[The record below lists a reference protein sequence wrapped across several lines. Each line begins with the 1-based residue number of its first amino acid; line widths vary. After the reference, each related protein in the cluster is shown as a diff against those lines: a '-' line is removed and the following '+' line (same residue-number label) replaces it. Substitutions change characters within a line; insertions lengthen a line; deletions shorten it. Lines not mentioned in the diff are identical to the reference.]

1 MNVSHIIYVPVADIT
16 GSNTAELT
24 TYLGKPGNILYD
36 NDFQKADCYF
46 VGWAEQAIVPD
57 GTLVHQL
64 YTNASK
70 IRLEGGKLQLQL
82 NELPQN
88 PVVHYNPWQNVAAD
102 LTNDNGIATLNL
114 YAQYKPLIVM
124 TAEKLWYP
132 LGAKAEYELWIEDPL
147 HNQKPNPDAVAHFGN
162 SQVAMVLMRT
172 TEGKTLDATKYEIIP
187 GFYRTTEDGVNW
199 QWAPQEGHDANGR
212 KYSYLMTEF
221 ISPEQEGF
229 HTEEEIIDHF
239 NNKRTWSSM
248 YITMLNKGDN
258 LSKYTAITLK
268 DQTNETHSYLAVTN
282 SNQPDAVQTVKETE
296 NYHFTLRNF
305 KVDLALPL
313 IHRIQTNHTE
323 IRIDSPKDGAKYLC
337 LKLPE
342 YTENPIWFS
351 KGDTTWTSNDG
362 NFTISEVNDELII
375 TPLTYD
381 FSDKAGKKVYA
392 LFTVNNT
399 DVPLDSNCAFSD
411 VKSYDNLPEITD
423 LKQEPHIKNENGV
436 ITHNVVTAKIPAGTY
451 AGAKYTLGYMNG
463 GTFQAVFGNESP
475 DLDEKITF
483 IVPAGTL
490 NGVTTYYIQGI
501 DPALTFKDTV
511 FNETVQMDLTGPVI
525 TAQDSFGVTTGDL
538 IGAGDGAVTT
548 DDAKDIITFKYTKGE
563 STVSLP
569 DGIEFDYVA
578 GKFSGKTA
586 DVLDVSQTGTYTIT
600 VTAEDVFGN
609 VSTKNIAFTVTQK
622 PTTDAITSITQNAN
636 NADGDVSLTIQG
648 TKNGILRFYSEES
661 PTVFTEIEIPSLI
674 GSDITNA
681 DGTKDIIVP
690 KEEIIRFK
698 DKKIFITQ
706 QKANELESN
715 KTDSSV
721 ETVDKKNKKKIST
734 GGAVVIDNVA
744 PMPLCVDQPLANT
757 DTLRIS
763 NTSVEAVLPD
773 IKDVDKINIKI
784 GAFIECEPKREYDNV
799 TGEPTNIWTCGAG
812 YTFTETEELVWVEL
826 DPNDPD
832 NRVQK
837 TVGVL
842 TYKFAEPTKFEE
854 FQVIEAVYYDY
865 LGNASLPVTTSV
877 PKLPDPVA
885 PSDMTAINNSQEH
898 PLTTIIKG
906 KADPGAE
913 ISVKIGET
921 TWSVIVDEHGD
932 FTLEIAKQNKGTAI
946 TVKST
951 LNYYS
956 ASADVT
962 VQNVMA
968 DDYPLTITDINKK
981 YGVSTTEEEIKAAV
995 TIPTYP
1001 AGQEPP
1007 VVTIDAGQTLPDG
1020 NTSGDYTINITVT
1033 YQDGS
1038 TNKGSVKVSV
1048 YYQYTVNY
1056 CIRLASGENTV
1067 KPVPGLEAKIDSLPL
1082 GDGDV
1087 GPLPDGGKYAL
1098 ATGQNTVKTIQAQ
1111 ENVFTFYYIDDA
1123 PVFVGCGDVSIEHNA
1138 VFDPLAG
1145 VTVTDDEDIS
1155 INIFTVQ
1162 PESID
1167 TSKPGKY
1174 TLTYRVT
1181 DSGGNETVK
1190 QRIVTVKPQP
1200 PYDLTAI
1207 NDSKAH
1213 SAKTAVRGKADPG
1226 ATVSVT
1232 ISSSQWSM
1240 NVGESG
1246 EFTLM
1251 ITKQPT
1257 GNVIE
1262 VKSTMNGY
1270 TKSANVTV
1278 QNVMADDYEP
1288 TVTAVIKDFGA
1299 AASEDEVKAA
1309 VTVPGFPQELQQP
1322 TVSVDAGQT
1331 LPDGNTSG
1339 DYTIDVTVTYPDS
1352 TTDAATVTIRVKY
1365 QYSVKYR
1372 RQLEDGTKT
1381 DIAVP
1386 GINDITGSLL
1396 LGPHSFG
1403 ELQTV
1408 GKFAPVAG
1416 QDTDVTIQTD
1426 NNNFIYYYKDDAPV
1440 FSGCDNVVIE
1450 YGSDFDPRAGV
1461 TATDDEDGDLT
1472 ASFTV
1477 TPDSIN
1483 TSNPVVYN
1491 LEYKVIDSGGNVV
1504 TKQRTVTIK
1513 PQAPYN
1519 MTAINDRQAHQ
1530 DKTRITGKAD
1540 KGANISVTIEGT
1552 TWSVIADANG
1562 DFTLNIDKQN
1572 KGEIITVTSKL
1583 NNQTTSANVTVQNV
1597 LADDYLPTVADIDRE
1612 YGVATNEAE
1621 IKAAV
1626 TIPNYPVG
1634 EAQPIVTV
1642 DEGQTI
1648 PDGNTSGDHPINVT
1662 VTYSDGSTNKVVVTV
1677 SVYYQYTVKYRRQ
1690 LEDGTNT
1697 DIAVPGINDI
1707 TGSLPLGEHDFDQ
1720 LQVIGKFAPVAGQNT
1735 KKEIKTEGNVF
1746 TFYYVDD
1753 APVFSGCDN
1762 VVIEYG
1768 SDFDPRAGVTATD
1781 DEDGDLTA
1789 SFTVTPDSINT
1800 SNPVV
1805 YNLEYK
1811 VIDSGGNVVTKQRT
1825 VTIKPQAP
1833 YNMTAIND
1841 RQAHETTT
1849 VITGKADK
1857 GAEISVTIGAKTWGT
1872 VVDNNGNFTL
1882 NIDKQNKGEI
1892 ITVTS
1897 KLNNQTT
1904 SANVTVQNVL
1914 ADDYLPTVADIDREY
1929 GVATNEAEIKAAV
1942 TIPNYPVGEAQP
1954 IVTVD
1959 EGQTIPDGNTS
1970 GDHPINVTVTYSDGS
1985 TNKVVVTVSV
1995 YYQYTVKY
2003 RRQLEDGTN
2012 TDIVVPGIN
2021 DITGSLPLGE
2031 HDFDQLQVVGKF
2043 APVAGQNTKKEIK
2056 TEGNVFTFYYV
2067 DDAPVFNDFGNVII
2081 EYGAPFNLREGI
2093 TVTDDEDGDLTALF
2107 TVTPDS
2113 INTSNPVV
2121 YNLEYKVIDSGGNVV
2136 TKQRTV
2142 TIKPQAPYNMTAIN
2156 DRQTHETTTVITGK
2170 ADKGAEIS
2178 VTIEGTTW
2186 SVIADANGNFTLN
2199 IDKQNKGEIITVTSK
2214 LNNQTTSANVTVQN
2228 VLADDYLPTV
2238 ADIDRE
2244 YGVATNEAE
2253 IKAAVTIPNYPV
2265 GEAQPIVTIDQGQ
2278 TIPDGN
2284 TSGDHPINVTVT
2296 YSDGSTNKVVVT
2308 VSVYYQ
2314 YTINN
2319 RIRLENGNNT
2329 AKPVPDKPQEVGS
2342 LPLGAHN
2349 FQLQAIGQYAP
2360 AANQITDVTIQ
2371 TEGNVFTFYYI
2382 DEAPVFTEF
2391 EDIYVGYNDAFNP
2404 KTGIKAI
2411 DDEEGEIEYT
2421 VTPAAIDTSV
2431 PDEYILTYR
2440 AEDSSGNVTVKT
2452 RKITVLPQPVYDYTI
2467 YFLIQLE
2474 NGNKTDKAVPN
2485 KLPKTGQLPEGP
2497 YSFGQLQP
2505 IGKYAPVPN
2514 QVTDVTIQTEGNVFT
2529 FYYIDEAPV
2538 FTGCEDII
2546 IEYGTPFNP
2555 RAGVAVTDD
2564 EEGEVE
2570 YTVTPEVNVNQPSD
2584 YVLTYRAED
2593 SSGNVTV
2600 KARTVTVLPRAPY
2613 DLTAINNRQLHPTTT
2628 VITGKANPGAVISV
2642 EIAPKTWAVQVGAQ
2656 GNFTLSIDKQ
2666 LKDTVIEVKATLN
2679 NHIKSANVIVQ
2690 NVQADDYLPT
2700 VADIVKQYG
2709 VPATQAEVTNAVT
2722 VPNYP
2727 AGQQQPAVTVDA
2739 GQTIPDGNTSGDYP
2753 INVTV
2758 TYPDGSANAA
2768 TVKVSVLY
2776 RYKVN
2781 YRIRLE
2787 DGSNTNKQVPGINDI
2802 TGSLPL
2808 GAHDFG
2814 QLQVV
2819 GQYTPAANQNTD
2831 VTIQTEGN
2839 VFTFYYI
2846 DDAPVFTGCDNV
2858 VIEHGIPF
2866 NPRAGVTVADDED
2879 GDLTD
2884 SFTVQPANIDT
2895 TDPKIYV
2902 LEYKVTDSGGNVV
2915 TKQRTVTIK
2924 PQAPYNMTAIN
2935 DSKAHETTTVITGKA
2950 DKGAEISVTIG
2961 NDTWNTVVDNNGN
2974 FTLNIDKQNKGVVL
2988 EVKATL
2994 NNHTKSANVIVQNV
3008 QADDYEPTVI
3018 DIFKKFGV
3026 ATTEAE
3032 VKAAVAVENYPAGQL
3047 QPAVTVNLAELPD
3060 GLTSGDNQVSV
3071 TVTYPDGTKDDVK
3084 VTVKVNY
3091 RYKVNYFIRLA
3102 NGDNTTKPVPN
3113 ILPKTGDLPVGQHEL
3128 GPLPDGGAYA
3138 KVENQG
3144 TLVTIDGTTDNVFN
3158 FYYVDDAPVFNDFD
3172 DVILMY
3178 GALINPK
3185 MDVTAIDDE
3194 DGEIDFTVAPKIDTT
3209 VPGIYT
3215 VTYRAEDSG
3224 GNVTEKTR
3232 KVTVNQAQNV
3242 TYEPVVVPEIVEY
3255 NGVVNLKDNVTNLQQ
3270 LPEGTMILDTTH
3282 PAIDTTVP
3290 GKHTGQITVIYRD
3303 GTSDVF
3309 NVDVTVQPQP
3319 MNQIYE
3325 PDVFPEIVEY
3335 GEVINLLDNIANA
3348 DTFPD
3353 NTDISDTTDPVID
3366 TTVPG
3371 VYKGQITVT
3380 YPDGTKDVVNVKV
3393 TVNPQP
3399 DIPDNQVY
3407 NPNVVDE
3414 VVEYDGVI
3422 DLTDNVLNFE
3432 NLPDGTQVADTT
3444 AQPIDTK
3451 VPGTYPGQLTITY
3464 PDQTTDVYNIQVTVK
3479 TQPHNEKYVPVVI
3492 PEIVEYGDV
3501 INLKDNVTNADTFP
3515 LNTVISDTTD
3525 PVIDSTVPGL
3535 YRGEITVTYP
3545 DGTKNVVNVQVTVK
3559 HKPDIPDN
3567 QSYNPVVVDETVP
3580 YGGVIDLTDNVTNL
3594 DNLPDQTTV
3603 TDTTAQPIDT
3613 RLPGTYAGEITITY
3627 PDQTTTVINV
3637 QVTVQPQP
3645 LNEKFEPVVVPEIV
3659 EYSGVINLKDNV
3671 TNADELPLNTVIAD
3685 TTVPPINTRLPGV
3698 YTGQITVTYPDQTTD
3713 VVDVQVRVQPEPDYL
3728 ADEEVNAPVVI
3739 DEIVAYGGVIDLTD
3753 NVLNL
3758 KDLPAGTR
3766 VMEIYKQEIDTTV
3779 PGTYR
3784 GQLAV
3789 IYPDASVIVSD
3800 VRIIVKEQTQSDTHN
3815 PVVRDDETVGYGED
3829 IDWKDVIDNIDDLP
3843 PGTTVTETSE
3853 NPIDTTVPGTHQG
3866 QVTVTYPDGSQEV
3879 IDVTVTV
3886 EEQPQSDIHNPVVRD
3901 DETVG
3906 YGEDIDW
3913 KDVIDNIDDLPP
3925 GTTVTETSENPID
3938 TTVPGTHQG
3947 QVTVT
3952 YPDGSQEVIDV
3963 TVTVEEQPQS
3973 DIHNPV
3979 VRDDETVGYG
3989 EDIDWKDVI
3998 DNIDDLPPGTTVTET
4013 SENPIDT
4020 TVPGTHQG
4028 QVTVTYPDGSQ
4039 EVIDVTVTVEEQPQS
4054 DTHNPVVRDDEIVGY
4069 GEEIDWRDVIDNIDD
4084 LPPGTTVTE
4093 TSENPIDTTVP
4104 GTHQGQVT
4112 ITYPDGSQEVID
4124 VTVTVEEQP
4133 QSDIHNPVVRDDEIV
4148 GYGEEIDWRDVID
4161 NIDDLPPGTT
4171 VTETSENP
4179 IDTTVPG
4186 THQGQVTVT
4195 YPDGSQEV
4203 IDVTVTVEEQPQS
4216 DRYNPV
4222 IGSETVEYGKEI
4234 EWKDVVENMEDLPE
4248 GTTVTDTSAQP
4259 LDTTVPGTYIR
4270 EITITYP
4277 DGSTEVMEVE
4287 VTVKEDSGQA
4297 PSPTPGPDTEEET
4310 PEEVK
4315 EESWSLVSVISTVFS
4330 ALAMLIQFLIK
4341 SVKVDDSGA
4350 HFVRNKIFKLITA
4363 VLAVVAI
4370 VYLFSTNNLSLTMRM
4385 VNETTPVSA
4394 IMTVATT
4401 TSLIL
4406 GMRWKPSK
4414 K

>member
-1 MNVSHIIYVPVADIT
+1 M
-16 GSNTAELT
+16 
-24 TYLGKPGNILYD
+24 
-36 NDFQKADCYF
+36 
-46 VGWAEQAIVPD
+46 
-57 GTLVHQL
+57 
-64 YTNASK
+64 
-70 IRLEGGKLQLQL
+70 
-82 NELPQN
+82 
-88 PVVHYNPWQNVAAD
+88 
-102 LTNDNGIATLNL
+102 
-114 YAQYKPLIVM
+114 
-124 TAEKLWYP
+124 
-132 LGAKAEYELWIEDPL
+132 
-147 HNQKPNPDAVAHFGN
+147 
-162 SQVAMVLMRT
+162 
-172 TEGKTLDATKYEIIP
+172 
-187 GFYRTTEDGVNW
+187 
-199 QWAPQEGHDANGR
+199 
-212 KYSYLMTEF
+212 
-221 ISPEQEGF
+221 
-229 HTEEEIIDHF
+229 
-239 NNKRTWSSM
+239 
-248 YITMLNKGDN
+248 
-258 LSKYTAITLK
+258 
-268 DQTNETHSYLAVTN
+268 
-282 SNQPDAVQTVKETE
+282 
-296 NYHFTLRNF
+296 
-305 KVDLALPL
+305 
-313 IHRIQTNHTE
+313 
-323 IRIDSPKDGAKYLC
+323 
-337 LKLPE
+337 
-342 YTENPIWFS
+342 
-351 KGDTTWTSNDG
+351 
-362 NFTISEVNDELII
+362 
-375 TPLTYD
+375 
-381 FSDKAGKKVYA
+381 
-392 LFTVNNT
+392 
-399 DVPLDSNCAFSD
+399 
-411 VKSYDNLPEITD
+411 
-423 LKQEPHIKNENGV
+423 
-436 ITHNVVTAKIPAGTY
+436 
-451 AGAKYTLGYMNG
+451 
-463 GTFQAVFGNESP
+463 
-475 DLDEKITF
+475 
-483 IVPAGTL
+483 
-490 NGVTTYYIQGI
+490 
-501 DPALTFKDTV
+501 
-511 FNETVQMDLTGPVI
+511 
-525 TAQDSFGVTTGDL
+525 
-538 IGAGDGAVTT
+538 
-548 DDAKDIITFKYTKGE
+548 
-563 STVSLP
+563 
-569 DGIEFDYVA
+569 
-578 GKFSGKTA
+578 
-586 DVLDVSQTGTYTIT
+586 
-600 VTAEDVFGN
+600 
-609 VSTKNIAFTVTQK
+609 
-622 PTTDAITSITQNAN
+622 
-636 NADGDVSLTIQG
+636 
-648 TKNGILRFYSEES
+648 
-661 PTVFTEIEIPSLI
+661 
-674 GSDITNA
+674 
-681 DGTKDIIVP
+681 
-690 KEEIIRFK
+690 
-698 DKKIFITQ
+698 
-706 QKANELESN
+706 
-715 KTDSSV
+715 
-721 ETVDKKNKKKIST
+721 
-734 GGAVVIDNVA
+734 
-744 PMPLCVDQPLANT
+744 
-757 DTLRIS
+757 
-763 NTSVEAVLPD
+763 
-773 IKDVDKINIKI
+773 
-784 GAFIECEPKREYDNV
+784 
-799 TGEPTNIWTCGAG
+799 
-812 YTFTETEELVWVEL
+812 
-826 DPNDPD
+826 
-832 NRVQK
+832 
-837 TVGVL
+837 
-842 TYKFAEPTKFEE
+842 
-854 FQVIEAVYYDY
+854 
-865 LGNASLPVTTSV
+865 
-877 PKLPDPVA
+877 
-885 PSDMTAINNSQEH
+885 
-898 PLTTIIKG
+898 
-906 KADPGAE
+906 
-913 ISVKIGET
+913 
-921 TWSVIVDEHGD
+921 
-932 FTLEIAKQNKGTAI
+932 
-946 TVKST
+946 
-951 LNYYS
+951 
-956 ASADVT
+956 
-962 VQNVMA
+962 
-968 DDYPLTITDINKK
+968 
-981 YGVSTTEEEIKAAV
+981 
-995 TIPTYP
+995 
-1001 AGQEPP
+1001 
-1007 VVTIDAGQTLPDG
+1007 
-1020 NTSGDYTINITVT
+1020 
-1033 YQDGS
+1033 
-1038 TNKGSVKVSV
+1038 
-1048 YYQYTVNY
+1048 
-1056 CIRLASGENTV
+1056 
-1067 KPVPGLEAKIDSLPL
+1067 
-1082 GDGDV
+1082 
-1087 GPLPDGGKYAL
+1087 
-1098 ATGQNTVKTIQAQ
+1098 
-1111 ENVFTFYYIDDA
+1111 
-1123 PVFVGCGDVSIEHNA
+1123 
-1138 VFDPLAG
+1138 
-1145 VTVTDDEDIS
+1145 
-1155 INIFTVQ
+1155 
-1162 PESID
+1162 
-1167 TSKPGKY
+1167 
-1174 TLTYRVT
+1174 
-1181 DSGGNETVK
+1181 
-1190 QRIVTVKPQP
+1190 
-1200 PYDLTAI
+1200 
-1207 NDSKAH
+1207 
-1213 SAKTAVRGKADPG
+1213 
-1226 ATVSVT
+1226 
-1232 ISSSQWSM
+1232 
-1240 NVGESG
+1240 
-1246 EFTLM
+1246 
-1251 ITKQPT
+1251 
-1257 GNVIE
+1257 
-1262 VKSTMNGY
+1262 
-1270 TKSANVTV
+1270 
-1278 QNVMADDYEP
+1278 
-1288 TVTAVIKDFGA
+1288 
-1299 AASEDEVKAA
+1299 
-1309 VTVPGFPQELQQP
+1309 
-1322 TVSVDAGQT
+1322 
-1331 LPDGNTSG
+1331 
-1339 DYTIDVTVTYPDS
+1339 
-1352 TTDAATVTIRVKY
+1352 
-1365 QYSVKYR
+1365 
-1372 RQLEDGTKT
+1372 
-1381 DIAVP
+1381 
-1386 GINDITGSLL
+1386 
-1396 LGPHSFG
+1396 
-1403 ELQTV
+1403 
-1408 GKFAPVAG
+1408 
-1416 QDTDVTIQTD
+1416 
-1426 NNNFIYYYKDDAPV
+1426 
-1440 FSGCDNVVIE
+1440 
-1450 YGSDFDPRAGV
+1450 
-1461 TATDDEDGDLT
+1461 
-1472 ASFTV
+1472 
-1477 TPDSIN
+1477 
-1483 TSNPVVYN
+1483 
-1491 LEYKVIDSGGNVV
+1491 
-1504 TKQRTVTIK
+1504 
-1513 PQAPYN
+1513 
-1519 MTAINDRQAHQ
+1519 
-1530 DKTRITGKAD
+1530 
-1540 KGANISVTIEGT
+1540 
-1552 TWSVIADANG
+1552 
-1562 DFTLNIDKQN
+1562 
-1572 KGEIITVTSKL
+1572 
-1583 NNQTTSANVTVQNV
+1583 
-1597 LADDYLPTVADIDRE
+1597 
-1612 YGVATNEAE
+1612 
-1621 IKAAV
+1621 
-1626 TIPNYPVG
+1626 
-1634 EAQPIVTV
+1634 
-1642 DEGQTI
+1642 
-1648 PDGNTSGDHPINVT
+1648 
-1662 VTYSDGSTNKVVVTV
+1662 
-1677 SVYYQYTVKYRRQ
+1677 KYRRQ

-1768 SDFDPRAGVTATD
+1768 APFNLREGITVTD

-1959 EGQTIPDGNTS
+1959 E
-1970 GDHPINVTVTYSDGS
+1970 
-1985 TNKVVVTVSV
+1985 
-1995 YYQYTVKY
+1995 
-2003 RRQLEDGTN
+2003 
-2012 TDIVVPGIN
+2012 
-2021 DITGSLPLGE
+2021 
-2031 HDFDQLQVVGKF
+2031 
-2043 APVAGQNTKKEIK
+2043 
-2056 TEGNVFTFYYV
+2056 
-2067 DDAPVFNDFGNVII
+2067 
-2081 EYGAPFNLREGI
+2081 
-2093 TVTDDEDGDLTALF
+2093 
-2107 TVTPDS
+2107 
-2113 INTSNPVV
+2113 
-2121 YNLEYKVIDSGGNVV
+2121 
-2136 TKQRTV
+2136 
-2142 TIKPQAPYNMTAIN
+2142 
-2156 DRQTHETTTVITGK
+2156 
-2170 ADKGAEIS
+2170 
-2178 VTIEGTTW
+2178 
-2186 SVIADANGNFTLN
+2186 
-2199 IDKQNKGEIITVTSK
+2199 
-2214 LNNQTTSANVTVQN
+2214 
-2228 VLADDYLPTV
+2228 
-2238 ADIDRE
+2238 
-2244 YGVATNEAE
+2244 
-2253 IKAAVTIPNYPV
+2253 
-2265 GEAQPIVTIDQGQ
+2265 GQ

-3973 DIHNPV
+3973 D
-3979 VRDDETVGYG
+3979 T
-3989 EDIDWKDVI
+3989 
-3998 DNIDDLPPGTTVTET
+3998 
-4013 SENPIDT
+4013 
-4020 TVPGTHQG
+4020 
-4028 QVTVTYPDGSQ
+4028 
-4039 EVIDVTVTVEEQPQS
+4039 
-4054 DTHNPVVRDDEIVGY
+4054 
-4069 GEEIDWRDVIDNIDD
+4069 
-4084 LPPGTTVTE
+4084 
-4093 TSENPIDTTVP
+4093 
-4104 GTHQGQVT
+4104 
-4112 ITYPDGSQEVID
+4112 
-4124 VTVTVEEQP
+4124 
-4133 QSDIHNPVVRDDEIV
+4133 HNPVVRDDEIV

>member
-1954 IVTVD
+1954 IVT
-1959 EGQTIPDGNTS
+1959 
-1970 GDHPINVTVTYSDGS
+1970 
-1985 TNKVVVTVSV
+1985 
-1995 YYQYTVKY
+1995 
-2003 RRQLEDGTN
+2003 
-2012 TDIVVPGIN
+2012 
-2021 DITGSLPLGE
+2021 
-2031 HDFDQLQVVGKF
+2031 
-2043 APVAGQNTKKEIK
+2043 
-2056 TEGNVFTFYYV
+2056 
-2067 DDAPVFNDFGNVII
+2067 
-2081 EYGAPFNLREGI
+2081 
-2093 TVTDDEDGDLTALF
+2093 
-2107 TVTPDS
+2107 
-2113 INTSNPVV
+2113 
-2121 YNLEYKVIDSGGNVV
+2121 
-2136 TKQRTV
+2136 
-2142 TIKPQAPYNMTAIN
+2142 
-2156 DRQTHETTTVITGK
+2156 
-2170 ADKGAEIS
+2170 
-2178 VTIEGTTW
+2178 
-2186 SVIADANGNFTLN
+2186 
-2199 IDKQNKGEIITVTSK
+2199 
-2214 LNNQTTSANVTVQN
+2214 
-2228 VLADDYLPTV
+2228 
-2238 ADIDRE
+2238 
-2244 YGVATNEAE
+2244 
-2253 IKAAVTIPNYPV
+2253 
-2265 GEAQPIVTIDQGQ
+2265 IDQGQ

-3973 DIHNPV
+3973 D
-3979 VRDDETVGYG
+3979 
-3989 EDIDWKDVI
+3989 
-3998 DNIDDLPPGTTVTET
+3998 
-4013 SENPIDT
+4013 
-4020 TVPGTHQG
+4020 
-4028 QVTVTYPDGSQ
+4028 
-4039 EVIDVTVTVEEQPQS
+4039 
-4054 DTHNPVVRDDEIVGY
+4054 THNPVVRDDEIVGY

-4112 ITYPDGSQEVID
+4112 I
-4124 VTVTVEEQP
+4124 
-4133 QSDIHNPVVRDDEIV
+4133 
-4148 GYGEEIDWRDVID
+4148 
-4161 NIDDLPPGTT
+4161 
-4171 VTETSENP
+4171 
-4179 IDTTVPG
+4179 
-4186 THQGQVTVT
+4186 T